1 MNATVEKALGFW
13 GLDGADWRLIAA
25 RENQVFRVESRDG
38 PVALR
43 LHRVDYRTDD
53 ELRSELQWM
62 AAVAKGGLHVPEP
75 VRATDG
81 SFLHV
86 VDGVQV
92 DVLGWL
98 AGRPVGAT
106 AQPLDVAD
114 RIGLFRDIGREM
126 ARLHMV
132 SDAWTPPP
140 GFTRCRWDRNGLL
153 GETPVWDRFWDN
165 PALSDEDRALFTR
178 LRGQADADLV
188 SHKAGLDHGLIHAD
202 LVRENLMIDGARI
215 QLIDFDDGGYGYRQ
229 FDIATTLLK
238 NMGEPDYADLRA
250 ALIDGYLAVRNI
262 DLTTLDLFLVL
273 RAATYVG
280 WIITRM
286 DEDGAPERCAR
297 YAAQTRDL
305 AKSYLAGK
313 N

>member
-1 MNATVEKALGFW
+1 MSAIVEKALGLW
-13 GLDGADWRLIAA
+13 GLDGADWQLIAA
-25 RENQVFRVESRDG
+25 RENQVFRVESSTG

-43 LHRVDYRTDD
+43 LHRVDYRSDA

-62 AAVAKGGLHVPEP
+62 AAVAAGGLHVPEP
-75 VRATDG
+75 VRAIDG

-92 DVLGWL
+92 DVLGWM

-106 AQPLDVAD
+106 TQPLDVAD
-114 RIGLFRDIGREM
+114 RTGLFHGIGREM
-126 ARLHMV
+126 ARLHQV

-140 GFTRCRWDRNGLL
+140 DFTRCRWDRDGLV
-153 GETPVWDRFWDN
+153 GDAPVWGRFWDN
-165 PALSDEDRALFTR
+165 PALSQDDRALFTR
-178 LRGQADADLV
+178 LRAQADADLA
-188 SHKAGLDHGLIHAD
+188 SQSASLDFGLIHAD

-238 NMGEPDYADLRA
+238 NMQEPDYADLRA
-250 ALIDGYLAVRNI
+250 ALIDGYLSVRAI

-286 DEDGAPERCAR
+286 DEDGSAERCAR
-297 YAAQTRDL
+297 YAALTRQL
-305 AKSYLAGK
+305 AQNYLA
-313 N
+313 

>member
-13 GLDGADWRLIAA
+13 GLDGADWQLIAA
-25 RENQVFRVESRDG
+25 RENQVFRVEGRTG

-43 LHRVDYRTDD
+43 LHRVNYRSDD

-62 AAVAKGGLHVPEP
+62 AAVAAGGLHVPEP

-86 VDGVQV
+86 IDGVQV

-98 AGRPVGAT
+98 TGRPVGTTAT
-106 AQPLDVAD
+106 PLDVAD
-114 RIGLFRDIGREM
+114 RTGLFHAIGREM
-126 ARLHMV
+126 ARLHQV
-132 SDAWTPPP
+132 SDAWTLPPD
-140 GFTRCRWDRNGLL
+140 FTRCRWDRDGLV
-153 GETPVWDRFWDN
+153 GDAPVWGRFWDN
-165 PALSDEDRALFTR
+165 PALSQDDRALFTR
-178 LRGQADADLV
+178 LRAQADDVLANQ
-188 SHKAGLDHGLIHAD
+188 SAGLDHGLIHAD

-238 NMGEPDYADLRA
+238 NMQEPDYVDLRT
-250 ALIDGYLAVRNI
+250 ALIDGYLSVRPI

-286 DEDGAPERCAR
+286 DEDGAADRCAR
-297 YAAQTRDL
+297 YAALTRQL
-305 AKSYLAGK
+305 AQDYLA
-313 N
+313 